1 MTITVGIYEAKTRL
15 PTLVSTIEATLE
27 EVIVTRHGK
36 PVAKIV
42 PILDA
47 EAEREA
53 RLERLRS
60 MHEHVIGPP
69 LTDEEII
76 EMIHEG
82 RDR

>member
-1 MTITVGIYEAKTRL
+1 MTITVGIYEAKTRF
-15 PTLVSTIEATLE
+15 PAIVSGIEATLE

-36 PVAKIV
+36 PVARIV

-60 MHEHVIGPP
+60 QHRNIIGPP
-69 LTDEEII
+69 LTDDEIL

-82 RDR
+82 RDL